1 MELSRECH
9 FVAGLLFFSLSG
21 GSIMKKV
28 SLALAVSL
36 MSLAGIAAA
45 QSDGVTMSTDPAKAA
60 DVEARAQALQ
70 DSQAKAESMKMSAP
84 SHKSMHHHAKKAAAA
99 SSAE

>member
-1 MELSRECH
+1 
-9 FVAGLLFFSLSG
+9 
-21 GSIMKKV
+21 MKKM
-28 SLALAVSL
+28 SAALAISL

-60 DVEARAQALQ
+60 DIEARAQALQ
-70 DSQAKAESMKMSAP
+70 DSQAKESSMKMSAP
-84 SHKSMHHHAKKAAAA
+84 AHKMHHHAKKAAAA